1 MSLED
6 EIFLLAKPL
15 ISGSFELF
23 GGTVFF
29 GRMWMLWE
37 EEYAI
42 KEFAL
47 NNISVIW
54 NLRTMPHNDI
64 GVKEIWSGIEDH
76 GIPKDVDSFLNDVER
91 IVARLKNG
99 ENVFVHCLG
108 GRGRTAMALAALLV
122 KEGTSAEDA
131 LTKVNSL
138 VKGPE
143 TEEQKNFVLSL
154 KN

>member
-1 MSLED
+1 MFLED
-6 EIFLLAKPL
+6 EILLLAKPL
-15 ISGSFELF
+15 INGSFELF
-23 GGTVFF
+23 SGKVYF

-37 EEYAI
+37 EEYALQ
-42 KEFAL
+42 EFASHD
-47 NNISVIW
+47 ISVVW

-64 GVKEIWSGIEDH
+64 GVKEIWSSIEDH
-76 GIPKDVDSFLNDVER
+76 GIPEDVNSFLNDVER

-99 ENVFVHCLG
+99 ENVFVHCFG
-108 GRGRTAMALAALLV
+108 GRGRTAIGLAALLV
-122 KEGTSAEDA
+122 KEGATGEEA

-143 TEEQKNFVLSL
+143 TEEQKNFVLGL